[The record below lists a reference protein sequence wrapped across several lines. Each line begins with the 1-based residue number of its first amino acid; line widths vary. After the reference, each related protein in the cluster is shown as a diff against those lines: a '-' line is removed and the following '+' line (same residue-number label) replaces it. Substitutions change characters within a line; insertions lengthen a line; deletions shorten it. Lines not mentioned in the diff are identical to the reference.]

1 MERNSYLLRRFIQ
14 LHPNIHIFHEAPT
27 PEEYIALRVAA
38 GLSAKSLTGAKI
50 ALKNSIFAVTLRH
63 EDELVGM
70 GRIIGDGG
78 CFYQVVDIAV
88 APSYQGKGLG
98 KLIMTEITNYLENNA
113 PDKSYV
119 SLLADVPA
127 DHLYKKF
134 GFDYTHPKS
143 LGMYRRY

>member
-1 MERNSYLLRRFIQ
+1 M
-14 LHPNIHIFHEAPT
+14 HPNIHIVHEAPT
-27 PEEYIALRVAA
+27 PEEYTSLRVAA
-38 GLSAKSLTGAKI
+38 GLSPKSLAGAEI

-88 APSYQGKGLG
+88 APSYQGQGLG
-98 KLIMTEITNYLENNA
+98 KMIMAEITNYLEHNA

-143 LGMYRRY
+143 LGMFKRY